1 MSYPTKILL
10 FNLFIF
16 TFTNCTYDNLEELLE
31 ESNCPTEIIS
41 YENDIIPIFDLHCN
55 NNICHGGS
63 FPQGRIG
70 LSSYNRILEVVEDDR
85 LLGSIN
91 HAPGFDPMPLDS
103 NKLSDC
109 EIFIIQQWV
118 DQGALEN

>member
-1 MSYPTKILL
+1 MYYLFLVLFCILL
-10 FNLFIF
+10 GHSS
-16 TFTNCTYDNLEELLE
+16 CTYDNLEDLNYDN
-31 ESNCPTEIIS
+31 NCPDQIIS
-41 YENDIIPIFDLHCN
+41 LEKDIIPIFDLHCN
-55 NNICHGGS
+55 NNICHGGA

-70 LSSYNRILEVVEDDR
+70 LTSYKRILEVVEDDR

-91 HAPGFDPMPLDS
+91 HTPGFDPMPLNS